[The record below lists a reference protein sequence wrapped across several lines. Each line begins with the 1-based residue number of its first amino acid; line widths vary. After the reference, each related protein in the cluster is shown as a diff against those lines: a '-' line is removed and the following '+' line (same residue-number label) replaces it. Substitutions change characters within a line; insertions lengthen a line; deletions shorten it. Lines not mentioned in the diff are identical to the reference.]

1 MGIGMEQ
8 TLKEVLD
15 AVTKLRG
22 QPNVWHPTYKKL
34 RQESEKYGVRT
45 KWGNIVF
52 HTMVKHRIAPL
63 TVHVGSPEVRQRYL
77 TPKQKEILEKLPQ
90 TLKLVHAYMKKAPFV
105 CVERTMGESELTP
118 HCTIFISTQLKEMV
132 RIAYAWAAL
141 LAPPR
146 KKPKEPKLYFV
157 MISEWQ
163 AKDMQTLV
171 FPEIG
176 VTYALGTNYI
186 GECKKAFLRMAMW
199 HAKKRGMLGLHAG
212 SKIIRARD
220 VKTGKIK
227 EYGALIFG
235 LTATGKTTHTCHE
248 HGLTGPGE
256 GVKIVQDDV
265 VFMKSD
271 CSALGPE
278 KAYYLKTEGLNPKT
292 QPLLYQAATKRNT
305 ILENVMVDYRGNV
318 DFDDLTLTGN
328 GRGVIPRENFPK
340 RYVSKSL
347 DLPPVDKLDEL
358 LIFIITRRN
367 TVVPIVSKLT
377 PEQAAAAFMLG
388 ESVEST
394 GGDPTRIG
402 ESVRT
407 VGTNPFIIGDESEEG
422 NRFYGFIK
430 KYPKVQCYLLNTG
443 GVGEIMEKTEDGT
456 KVVKQRTLRVEI
468 PEMASIIRGIARG
481 AIGWEKEPH
490 FGTLV
495 PKKVEGVNMTK
506 FSLSK
511 FYSKEQIDAYVTKL
525 KEERIEWLGRFK
537 SLNPMIVDAVK
548 L

>member
-1 MGIGMEQ
+1 MEK
-8 TLKEVLD
+8 TLKEVLK
-15 AVTKLRG
+15 AVTDLRNK
-22 QPNVWHPTYKKL
+22 PNVRHPTYKQL

-63 TVHVGSPEVRQRYL
+63 TVHMGSLDVRQRNP
-77 TPKQKEILEKLPQ
+77 TAKQKELLKKLPQ
-90 TLKLVHAYMKKAPFV
+90 TLKLVHAYMKRVPFV
-105 CVERTMGESELTP
+105 CVERTMGESEFTP
-118 HCTIFISTQLKEMV
+118 HCTFFISTQLKEMV
-132 RIAYAWAAL
+132 RIAYAWATL
-141 LAPPR
+141 LAPPK
-146 KKPKEPKLYFV
+146 KKPRGPKFYFV
-157 MISEWQ
+157 MIPEWQ
-163 AKDMQTLV
+163 SKDMQTLV
-171 FPEIG
+171 FPEVG

-220 VKTGKIK
+220 AKTGKIK

-235 LTATGKTTHTCHE
+235 LTATGKTTHTCHD
-248 HGLTGPGE
+248 HDLKGPGE

-265 VFMKSD
+265 VLMKSD

-292 QPLLYQAATKRNT
+292 QPLLYQATTKRNT
-305 ILENVMVDYRGNV
+305 ILENVMVDYLGTV
-318 DFDDLTLTGN
+318 DFDDQTLTGN
-328 GRGVIPRENFPK
+328 GRGVIPRENFHK
-340 RYVSKSL
+340 QYISEGL
-347 DLPPVDKLDEL
+347 DLPPVKRLDGL

-394 GGDPTRIG
+394 GGDPKRVG
-402 ESVRT
+402 ESVRV
-407 VGTNPFIIGDESEEG
+407 VGTNPFTIGDEYEEG
-422 NRFYGFIK
+422 NRFYKFIK
-430 KYPKVQCYLLNTG
+430 KYPTKVRCYLLNTG
-443 GVGEIMEKTEDGT
+443 GVGEIIEKAADGT
-456 KVVKQRTLRVEI
+456 KVVKQKVLRVEI

-481 AIGWEKEPH
+481 TIEWEKEPH

-495 PKKVEGVNMTK
+495 PKKVEGIDIKK
-506 FSLSK
+506 FDLSK
-511 FYSKEQIDAYVTKL
+511 FYSKGQIRAYVSKL
-525 KEERIEWLGRFK
+525 KQERVEWLSQFK
-537 SLNPMIVDAVK
+537 GLNSAIGNAFK
-548 L
+548 

>member
-1 MGIGMEQ
+1 
-8 TLKEVLD
+8 
-15 AVTKLRG
+15 
-22 QPNVWHPTYKKL
+22 
-34 RQESEKYGVRT
+34 
-45 KWGNIVF
+45 
-52 HTMVKHRIAPL
+52 
-63 TVHVGSPEVRQRYL
+63 
-77 TPKQKEILEKLPQ
+77 
-90 TLKLVHAYMKKAPFV
+90 
-105 CVERTMGESELTP
+105 MGESELTP

-132 RIAYAWAAL
+132 RIAYAWATL

-220 VKTGKIK
+220 AKTGKIK

-248 HGLTGPGE
+248 HGLAGPGE

-347 DLPPVDKLDEL
+347 DLPPVDKLDGL
-358 LIFIITRRN
+358 LIFVITRRN

-377 PEQAAAAFMLG
+377 PKQAAAAFMLG

-422 NRFYGFIK
+422 NRFYEFIK

-481 AIGWEKEPH
+481 AIEWKKEPH

-511 FYSKEQIDAYVTKL
+511 FYSKKQIDAYVTKL
-525 KEERIEWLGRFK
+525 KEERIEWLSRFK

-548 L
+548 F